1 MTHDADAHR
10 ATLALA
16 RDLVGRRSIT
26 PDDGG
31 CLAVVAARLEAL
43 GFDCQR
49 IDRHGVRNLWAR
61 HGAGAP
67 LVCLAGH
74 VDVVPPGPAEA
85 WTSDPFVPTE
95 RDGSL
100 YGRGVADMKGSVAAM
115 VTAAERFVRAQPA
128 HRGSLAVLLTS
139 DEEGQAA
146 DGTLA
151 VVEALEARGERIDAC
166 VLGEPTSNAR
176 LGDTIK
182 NGRRGSLN
190 GRLVV
195 RGIQC
200 HIAYPELGRN
210 PIQQALPALAALT
223 AIEWDQGS
231 AHFGPT
237 RLQISNV
244 RAGTGTVNVIPDSL
258 EVLFNFR
265 YSTAWTDE
273 RLRARVAE
281 ILDRHGL
288 DYELTWQLS
297 GAPFL
302 AEPGRLLSAV
312 TDAIRDVTGV
322 TAALSTSGG
331 TSDGRFLIRVANEVV
346 EFGPLNDTIHKVDER
361 LAIADLGPL
370 SEIYERTIVRLLV

>member
-1 MTHDADAHR
+1 MTPGADAHQS
-10 ATLALA
+10 TLALA

-31 CLAVVAARLEAL
+31 CLDVIAVRLAAAGFTCERL
-43 GFDCQR
+43 
-49 IDRHGVRNLWAR
+49 DRLGVRNLWAR
-61 HGAGAP
+61 HGTEAP

-74 VDVVPPGPAEA
+74 VDVVPPGAVEA
-85 WTSDPFVPTE
+85 WTSDPFVPAE
-95 RDGSL
+95 RGGFL
-100 YGRGVADMKGSVAAM
+100 YGRGIADMKGPVAAM
-115 VTAAERFVRAQPA
+115 VTAAERFVRARPA
-128 HRGSLAVLLTS
+128 HAGSLAVLLTS
-139 DEEGQAA
+139 DEEGTAA

-151 VVEALEARGERIDAC
+151 VVEALEARGQRISAC
-166 VLGEPTSNAR
+166 VLGEPTSAAR

-210 PIQQALPALAALT
+210 PIHQALPALTELAAT
-223 AIEWDQGS
+223 EWDRGS

-237 RLQISNV
+237 SFQISNV

-265 YSTAWTDE
+265 YSTIWTDA
-273 RLRARVAE
+273 RLDARVRE
-281 ILDRHGL
+281 VLDRHRL
-288 DYELTWQLS
+288 DYELNWHLS

-302 AEPGRLLSAV
+302 TEPGRLVDAVSA
-312 TDAIRDVTGV
+312 AIGEVTGL
-322 TAALSTSGG
+322 TPSLSTGGG
-331 TSDGRFLIRVANEVV
+331 TSDGRFLSRVADEVV

-370 SEIYERTIVRLLV
+370 SEIYERAVGALL